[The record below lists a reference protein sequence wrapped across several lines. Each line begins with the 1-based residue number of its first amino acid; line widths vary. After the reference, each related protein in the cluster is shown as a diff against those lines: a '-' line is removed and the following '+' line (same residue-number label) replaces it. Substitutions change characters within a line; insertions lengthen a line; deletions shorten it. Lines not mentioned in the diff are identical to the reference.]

1 MENDSIFSKLAHGP
15 EVSGNCQC
23 PTKSNTTGR
32 KLCLS
37 MKQIYPVEALT
48 CTREADPSWAG
59 VFGRKRG
66 RSERLD
72 GLELKTCKAQRSNI
86 RSFQCGKQHLA
97 GATEHEP
104 GTVLIYS

>member
-1 MENDSIFSKLAHGP
+1 M
-15 EVSGNCQC
+15 
-23 PTKSNTTGR
+23 
-32 KLCLS
+32 S

-72 GLELKTCKAQRSNI
+72 GLELKTQRSNI